1 MLDITILALG
11 KIKDSNLASLAMEYL
26 KRLKP
31 FVKLSVIEISPAAFS
46 ENTKEAA
53 KKFEGEKILEVLK
66 KEEAKARGAVAYL
79 LAERGLSFKSSPE
92 FASWLAKKN
101 PIILVVGG
109 ALGFSDEVYENYP
122 QISLS
127 PLTFPHELA
136 RVIALEQIYRAATI
150 LNNKEYHY

>member
-1 MLDITILALG
+1 MVAIG
-11 KIKDSNLASLAMEYL
+11 KIKDSNLASLASEYL

-31 FVKLSVIEISPAAFS
+31 FVKFDVIEISSSSFS

-53 KKFEGEKILEVLK
+53 KKFEGERILEILK
-66 KEEAKARGAVAYL
+66 KEEAKARGAAAYL

-92 FASWLAKKN
+92 FASWLAKKT
-101 PIILVVGG
+101 PVILVVGG
-109 ALGFSDEVYENYP
+109 ALGFSDELYENYP

-136 RVIALEQIYRAATI
+136 RVIALEQVYRAAAI